1 MLNILAIESASTICG
16 TALFLE
22 GELTAITEIEQPRIH
37 GEKLPL
43 IVQEIL
49 RSYSTTV
56 HDLDGIAISS
66 GPGSYTGLRIGMSLA
81 KGLAAT
87 ANLPL
92 IPVSTLR
99 GMHYGLGN
107 KDGTWIALH
116 SHKDLVFLQQ
126 FEGENPSSEILC
138 ESFDKS
144 KYYPLAGYNLD
155 KLCGDDEYVKAIP
168 SAEYIGKL
176 AVRNF
181 KEWTESKINEVIPNY
196 VTNFN
201 IGVTRSL

>member
-1 MLNILAIESASTICG
+1 MLNVLAIESASTICS

-22 GELTAITEIEQPRIH
+22 SKLTEINEVEQPRIH
-37 GEKLPL
+37 GEKLPSM
-43 IVQEIL
+43 VQEIL
-49 RSYSTTV
+49 HSNSTTV
-56 HDLDGIAISS
+56 HNLDGIAISS

-92 IPVSTLR
+92 IPVPTLN
-99 GMHYGLGN
+99 GMHYGLRK
-107 KDGTWIALH
+107 KDGIWVALH

-126 FEGENPSSEILC
+126 FEGDNPCSEIVC

-144 KYYPLAGYNLD
+144 KYHPLAGFNLD
-155 KLCGDDEYVKAIP
+155 KLCGNDGYLKALP
-168 SAEYIGKL
+168 SAKYIGKL
-176 AVRNF
+176 AIRNF
-181 KEWTESKINEVIPNY
+181 KELATDNINEVIPNY

-201 IGVTRSL
+201 VGVMHYS

>member
-1 MLNILAIESASTICG
+1 MNILAIESASTICG
-16 TALFLE
+16 TAIFLE
-22 GELTAITEIEQPRIH
+22 GKLTEINEIEQPRIH

-43 IVQEIL
+43 MVQNLLHSHSI
-49 RSYSTTV
+49 TV

-92 IPVSTLR
+92 IPVSTLK
-99 GMHYGLGN
+99 GMHYGLGK
-107 KDGTWIALH
+107 KDGIWVALH
-116 SHKDLVFLQQ
+116 SHKDMVFLQQ
-126 FEGENPSSEILC
+126 FEGEHPCSEIVC
-138 ESFDKS
+138 ESFDRS
-144 KYYPLAGYNLD
+144 NYFPLAGFNLD
-155 KLCGDDEYVKAIP
+155 KLCVEDEYMNAPP

-176 AVRNF
+176 AILNF
-181 KEWTESKINEVIPNY
+181 NEWAEREINTVIPNY

-201 IGVTRSL
+201 IGVTRSS